1 MATNSDNKK
10 VMVMKRIS
18 NIILA
23 AAILLGGISCE
34 NNDDKGITAV
44 QQGPFAI
51 TLTEITPRSVT
62 VSISP
67 EDKSAAYYSH
77 VVSVESF
84 DKLGEGDVRK
94 FMKSYIDFCRS
105 EYGLTTEE
113 VVEELVEH
121 GDDSWSYD
129 GLVENTRYIVFAIGI
144 APDGTCT
151 TDPATEYFTSGS
163 LPPVEKSDCTFA
175 IVIEDIRATSA
186 KVSIAPSDKT
196 APYFYEV
203 IPAADYPSDAE
214 GRNRICSALA
224 ELAAYDVMEQTG
236 LDYDS
241 AMERIALRGD
251 DFLPIEEGTLAEGT
265 EYAVIAF
272 GIDAYGRLTTEP
284 QNKNFTTP
292 NVLPSDNEI
301 ALELL
306 EKSAIDAS
314 IRITTTNDDPYYA
327 GIFLYSNLSGATDA
341 QIIGAIV
348 GQGLANGDNKGSQI
362 FDFDKTLMPSTRYS
376 FVAFGYDSGVTT
388 GLSRCDF
395 ETDEGGDP
403 MACTFSV
410 TAKHAGFK
418 VEANVRPSDETV
430 FYATVLTDKAS
441 NASDMKLI
449 SDIEAELDEIAADMD
464 MRRSDI
470 LVEMLSRGE
479 DTISFNETP
488 EHKYDIAVIP
498 FDNNGESI
506 GKVFRTPYEAP
517 AQTVSEASVTLS
529 FDKYYN
535 GRELY
540 AYDPE
545 KYAAGK
551 DNLAYVPTVV
561 TPNDKAVEWYAAL
574 YADDLSD
581 RSDRSIITN
590 LKDYGGEH
598 NSATLSYCWAYFY
611 DAKYWGQD
619 GIVNT
624 FCAVALDAAG
634 NYGPV
639 TKIVFTPTTDGV
651 SPISDITGASSAA
664 PAKASAKRFVE
675 PQGEAM
681 QTSFERRRPTNAV
694 PHLDIVPTASAAV
707 SARYDFGA
715 GGHRIGR

>member
-1 MATNSDNKK
+1 MN
-10 VMVMKRIS
+10 RIS

-23 AAILLGGISCE
+23 TAAILLGCMSCK
-34 NNDDKGITAV
+34 DKNGGEITPVQPV

-62 VSISP
+62 VSVSP

-77 VVSVESF
+77 VVSVEAF
-84 DKLGEGDVRK
+84 DRLGESDVRK
-94 FMKSYIDFCRS
+94 FMKSYIDFCCS
-105 EYGLTTEE
+105 EYNLTTAE
-113 VVEELVEH
+113 VVEELVQH
-121 GDDSWSYD
+121 GDDSWSYE
-129 GLVENTRYIVFAIGI
+129 GLVENTRYIVFAVGI

-151 TDPATEYFTSGS
+151 TDPATKEFTSGS

-186 KVSIAPSDKT
+186 RVSIAPSDKS
-196 APYFYEV
+196 ASYFYEV

-214 GRNRICSALA
+214 GRDQICRALV
-224 ELAAYDVMEQTG
+224 ELAAYDVMDATG
-236 LDYDS
+236 LDYNS
-241 AMERIALRGD
+241 AMERIALHGD
-251 DFLPIEEGTLAEGT
+251 DFLPIEEGTLTEGT

-292 NVLPSDNEI
+292 YVEPSDNI
-301 ALELL
+301 ITLELV
-306 EKSAIDAS
+306 ETSAIDAS
-314 IRITTTNDDPYYA
+314 VRITTTNDDPYYA
-327 GIFLYSNLSGATDA
+327 GIFLYSNLLGATDA
-341 QIIGAIV
+341 QIIEAIV
-348 GQGLANGDNKGSQI
+348 EQGLANGDNKGSQV
-362 FDFDKTLMPSTRYS
+362 FGFDKTLMPSTRYS

-403 MACTFSV
+403 ATCTFDV

-418 VEANVRPSDETV
+418 VEVNVRPSDETV

-441 NASDMKLI
+441 NTSDLKLI
-449 SDIEAELDEIAADMD
+449 ANIETELDEIAADMG
-464 MRRSDI
+464 MKRADI
-470 LVEMLSRGE
+470 LIEMLSRGE

-488 EHKYDIAVIP
+488 EHSYDIAVIP
-498 FDNNGESI
+498 FNNNGECT
-506 GKVFRTPYEAP
+506 GKVYRTPYTAP
-517 AQTVSEASVTLS
+517 AQVVSDANVTLT

-540 AYDPE
+540 AFDPVT
-545 KYAAGK
+545 YAAGK

-561 TPNDKAVEWYAAL
+561 TPNDKAVEWYVAL

-590 LKDYGGEH
+590 LKDYGGER
-598 NSATLSYCWAYFY
+598 NPATLSYCWAYFY
-611 DAKYWGQD
+611 DVTYWGSD

-639 TKIVFTPTTDGV
+639 TKIVFQPTTAGV
-651 SPISDITGASSAA
+651 SPISDITGSSSAA
-664 PAKASAKRFVE
+664 PAKTSARRFVE

-681 QTSFERRRPTNAV
+681 QTSFESRRPTNAL
-694 PHLDIVPTASAAV
+694 PHLNIAATAPATVP
-707 SARYDFGA
+707 ARYDFGSGA
-715 GGHRIGR
+715 RRIGR